1 MPDHPFWLERV
12 PAVLD
17 FLAGPDAP
25 DTLDRG
31 AIETLL
37 GVRRRR
43 AILILHACKASR
55 RGRELLAARKAFV
68 AFLKSQS
75 HEAALS
81 RERERQQQV
90 AEALGQ
96 ARRELAV
103 PRIPLPRQRPTL
115 TLAGLPEGIHLTHG
129 NLSVDFTGA
138 QDLVE
143 KLFTVA
149 QAFADDY
156 ESLEAALEPD
166 GEESEED
173 AATAG

>member
-1 MPDHPFWLERV
+1 MKEIHRV

-17 FLAGPDAP
+17 FLAGPGAP
-25 DTLDRG
+25 DLLGRG
-31 AIETLL
+31 SVEALL

-43 AILILHACKASR
+43 AILILHKCKATR
-55 RGRELLAARKAFV
+55 RGRELLATRQAFT
-68 AFLKSQS
+68 AFLKSQR
-75 HEAALS
+75 HEAALR

-96 ARRELAV
+96 ARRELV
-103 PRIPLPRQRPTL
+103 LPKIPLPRQRTTL

-166 GEESEED
+166 GEEAQED
-173 AATAG
+173 AATTG